1 MDNTTSNQHTT
12 EPPEPAGQSGR
23 PGETAAPV
31 STAATTMTPATE
43 TRQAY
48 GTARTEN
55 LRDSGL
61 WRILIPGFV
70 LVACV
75 ILLAFPLIILTPL
88 FLHSLDPKAA
98 ANILQKPETWI
109 WVVMFLVEIGI
120 IAVVVRGLL
129 KIFMTQA
136 GNYRR

>member
-1 MDNTTSNQHTT
+1 MDNTTSNQPTT
-12 EPPEPAGQSGR
+12 DATVTAGTTG
-23 PGETAAPV
+23 
-31 STAATTMTPATE
+31 ATGATE

-70 LVACV
+70 IAACV

-98 ANILQKPETWI
+98 ANVLQKPETWI
-109 WVVMFLVEIGI
+109 WIVIFLVEIGI